1 MSFFP
6 IFNASTSTLLFLFLF
21 LLIHFF
27 YNFSAT
33 RRRYGIPDN
42 DLRPFNVAY
51 TDALMRAREEELAIS
66 RPPLHSQVPVV
77 SGAQGEAVS
86 GHTLRQRSGKHP
98 SLSHSH
104 LIVDTY
110 LRSIRFFLSLF
121 LFAVANTSLRS
132 TTVPVPGGYSSRYNE
147 SMPPPAHRSVDD
159 LLP

>member
-1 MSFFP
+1 M
-6 IFNASTSTLLFLFLF
+6 LFS
-21 LLIHFF
+21 LLISVPSKRALIFISIFTHIHVF

-66 RPPLHSQVPVV
+66 RPPLHSQVSVV

-110 LRSIRFFLSLF
+110 LDTYFLLLF

-132 TTVPVPGGYSSRYNE
+132 TTVPVPGGYSSRYSE
-147 SMPPPAHRSVDD
+147 SMPPPAHHSADD